1 MQNQK
6 KSLRLNSANI
16 VNVPDSYANMS
27 LQITKIVNVLQQL
40 NMCGNFENSGASN
53 SSILLE
59 QFNKFKQIWDQLF
72 LNLRFQSQYSIRIRH
87 LKEELQEVLL
97 TLQATTGSA
106 GVSFQIKEEGS
117 KEVGPNENPG
127 NHSY

>member
-1 MQNQK
+1 
-6 KSLRLNSANI
+6 
-16 VNVPDSYANMS
+16 MS
-27 LQITKIVNVLQQL
+27 QEQL
-40 NMCGNFENSGASN
+40 NMCENFENSGASN

-117 KEVGPNENPG
+117 KEVDRMKILEITIFR
-127 NHSY
+127 